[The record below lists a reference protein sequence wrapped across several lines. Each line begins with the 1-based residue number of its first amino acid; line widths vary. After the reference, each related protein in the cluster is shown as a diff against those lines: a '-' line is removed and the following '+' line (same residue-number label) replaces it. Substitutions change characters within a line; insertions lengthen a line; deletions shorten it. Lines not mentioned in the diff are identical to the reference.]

1 MNLKA
6 IRAGIIAALLFP
18 TGLYAQAETDAPLV
32 KLFEVSADSGDLNRE
47 FYGHVAARETVELAF
62 QVGGQIVELP
72 IVEGQTIEAGSAVAQ
87 LDTAPYEIAR
97 DQAAAQN
104 DQAKRTVDR
113 LSQLSG
119 SSVSQVTVDDART
132 QLELSAI
139 ALRDAERAL
148 SNTTLLAPFDAL
160 VATRNVANFST
171 VSAGTPIVRL
181 HDMSRL
187 HIDID
192 VPEILFQRTGNTVDA
207 TIEAVFPG
215 IDARFPLRVQEFNA
229 ETSQAGQ
236 TFGITFSMAPP
247 EDHVIL
253 PGASVT
259 VLTRLKGIETG
270 VVIPGSALVFTP
282 DGATQVMRY
291 TPDADDL
298 NRGAVTAVNVTVAPS
313 DTGEITVIEGLEPGD
328 LIVGSGAEQLRD
340 ADRVR
345 RFTGFTN

>member
-1 MNLKA
+1 MNLNA
-6 IRAGIIAALLFP
+6 IRAGIIAAFVFP
-18 TGLYAQAETDAPLV
+18 AGLYAQSETEAPLV
-32 KLFEVSADSGDLNRE
+32 KLHEVSSESGDLTRE
-47 FYGHVAARETVELAF
+47 FYGRVAARETVELAF

-72 IVEGQTIEAGSAVAQ
+72 IVEGQTIAAGSTVAQ

-104 DQAKRTVDR
+104 DQATRTVDR
-113 LSQLSG
+113 LTQLSG

-132 QLELSAI
+132 QLELSSI

-148 SNTTLLAPFDAL
+148 SNATLLAPFDAL
-160 VATRNVANFST
+160 VATRNVANFTT

-192 VPEILFQRTGNTVDA
+192 VPEVLFQRTGNNVDA

-215 IDARFPLRVQEFNA
+215 IDERFPLQVQEFNA

-236 TFGITFSMAPP
+236 TFGITFSMIPP
-247 EDHVIL
+247 EEHVIL

-259 VLTRLKGIETG
+259 VIARIAG
-270 VVIPGSALVFTP
+270 VASGVIIPGSAVVFAP
-282 DGATQVMRY
+282 DGTTQVMRY
-291 TPDADDL
+291 APDNDDADNGL
-298 NRGAVTAVNVTVAPS
+298 VTAVGVTLMPS
-313 DTGEITVIEGLEPGD
+313 DNGEIMVIEGLEPGD
-328 LIVGSGAEQLRD
+328 LIVASGGEQLRD

-345 RFTGFTN
+345 RFVGFAN